1 MIELVPLLLKECLFF
16 LGYITGKSEFPKQLP
31 RAEEEALITRM
42 ADGDDQARQ
51 ALITHNLRL
60 VSHIARKYTVPGYG
74 PDDLISIGVI
84 GLIKAVNSFKPQ
96 SGTALGTYAARCIE
110 NEILMTLR
118 ASRKYRGDVSLQD
131 SVGTDGE
138 GNDITYM
145 DILGTEPDEVENTVI
160 RQVTLSR
167 VHDVLSSLP
176 ARERLVLEM
185 RYGMLD
191 GKQHPQ
197 HEVAKVLG
205 ISRSYVSRRR
215 YCKRC
220 LLCELCKALGARN
233 DLRAS
238 RKRAAPN
245 VQPLAYSLNRS

>member
-1 MIELVPLLLKECLFF
+1 MLELLAMLVQESLFF

-31 RAEEEALITRM
+31 RKEEDALVQRM
-42 ADGDDQARQ
+42 LQGDDEARQ
-51 ALITHNLRL
+51 TLITHNLRL

-131 SVGTDGE
+131 SVGADGE

-145 DILGTEPDEVENTVI
+145 DILGTDPDDLENAVI
-160 RQVTLSR
+160 RRVTLEK
-167 VHDVLSSLP
+167 VHQVLSSLP
-176 ARERLVLEM
+176 PRERLVLEL
-185 RYGMLD
+185 RYGITD

-197 HEVAKVLG
+197 HEVAEVLG
-205 ISRSYVSRRR
+205 ISRSYVSRVE
-215 YCKRC
+215 KKAIG
-220 LLCELCKALGARN
+220 LLREAI
-233 DLRAS
+233 
-238 RKRAAPN
+238 
-245 VQPLAYSLNRS
+245 QT

>member
-1 MIELVPLLLKECLFF
+1 MFQLLALMLEECLFF

-31 RAEEEALITRM
+31 REEENALVTQM
-42 ADGDDQARQ
+42 LDGSEEARQ

-84 GLIKAVNSFKPQ
+84 GLIKAVNNFKPQ

-118 ASRKYRGDVSLQD
+118 ASRKYKGDVSLQD
-131 SVGTDGE
+131 SVGSDGE

-145 DILGTEPDEVENTVI
+145 DILGTDAEDLENAVI
-160 RQVTLSR
+160 RRVTLEK
-167 VHDVLSSLP
+167 VHRVLSSLP
-176 ARERLVLEM
+176 PRERLVLEL
-185 RYGMLD
+185 RYGLTD

-205 ISRSYVSRRR
+205 ISRSYVSRVE
-215 YCKRC
+215 KKAIS
-220 LLCELCKALGARN
+220 LLRDALDDR
-233 DLRAS
+233 
-238 RKRAAPN
+238 
-245 VQPLAYSLNRS
+245 

>member
-1 MIELVPLLLKECLFF
+1 MLELVTLLLQESLFF

-31 RAEEEALITRM
+31 RAEEEALIARM
-42 ADGDDQARQ
+42 LKGDENARQ
-51 ALITHNLRL
+51 LLITHNLRL

-74 PDDLISIGVI
+74 QDDLISIGVI
-84 GLIKAVNSFKPQ
+84 GLIKAVNSYKAA

-145 DILGTEPDEVENTVI
+145 DILGTEPDEVDNAVI
-160 RQVTLSR
+160 RRVTLER
-167 VHDVLSSLP
+167 VQQVLTSLP

-185 RYGMLD
+185 RYGLAD

-205 ISRSYVSRRR
+205 ISRSYVSRVE
-215 YCKRC
+215 KKAIG
-220 LLCELCKALGARN
+220 LLREAIET
-233 DLRAS
+233 
-238 RKRAAPN
+238 
-245 VQPLAYSLNRS
+245 

>member
-1 MIELVPLLLKECLFF
+1 MIELVPLLFKECLFF

-31 RAEEEALITRM
+31 RAEEDALVARM
-42 ADGDDQARQ
+42 CTGDDQARQ

-60 VSHIARKYTVPGYG
+60 VSHIARKYTVPGFG

-138 GNDITYM
+138 GNDITFM
-145 DILGTEPDEVENTVI
+145 DNLGTEPDEVENTVI

-167 VHDVLSSLP
+167 VHEVLSSLP

-185 RYGMLD
+185 RYGLLD

-205 ISRSYVSRRR
+205 ISRSYVSRVE
-215 YCKRC
+215 KKAIA
-220 LLCELCKALGARN
+220 LLKEAIET
-233 DLRAS
+233 
-238 RKRAAPN
+238 
-245 VQPLAYSLNRS
+245 